1 MTCLKKYATVSMK
14 KLLWILLFL
23 PLIANAA
30 YNRNQ
35 ARPVNEVVY
44 GEIDTVRYITQQEIA
59 ESKANGWETLLGAA
73 IGGLIGNQF
82 GGGTGKEVATAV
94 GAVAGAGIARN
105 RANTQYRVEYK
116 LVELLVKTDDNKL
129 INIIQDVDS
138 SMLFSRGDDVRIL
151 YFSDGVRVDLV
162 Y

>member
-1 MTCLKKYATVSMK
+1 MK

-44 GEIDTVRYITQQEIA
+44 GEIDTVRYITQQEIV

-129 INIIQDVDS
+129 VNIIQDVDS

-151 YFSDGVRVDLV
+151 YFSDGARVDLA

>member
-1 MTCLKKYATVSMK
+1 
-14 KLLWILLFL
+14 
-23 PLIANAA
+23 
-30 YNRNQ
+30 
-35 ARPVNEVVY
+35 
-44 GEIDTVRYITQQEIA
+44 
-59 ESKANGWETLLGAA
+59 
-73 IGGLIGNQF
+73 
-82 GGGTGKEVATAV
+82 EVATAI

>member
-1 MTCLKKYATVSMK
+1 MK
-14 KLLWILLFL
+14 KLLWILLVL
-23 PLIANAA
+23 PMLANAA

-44 GEIDTVRYITQQEIA
+44 GEIDTVRYITQQEIV

-105 RANTQYRVEYK
+105 RGNT
-116 LVELLVKTDDNKL
+116 
-129 INIIQDVDS
+129 
-138 SMLFSRGDDVRIL
+138 
-151 YFSDGVRVDLV
+151 
-162 Y
+162 

>member
-1 MTCLKKYATVSMK
+1 MK
-14 KLLWILLFL
+14 KLLWILLVL
-23 PLIANAA
+23 PMLANAA

-44 GEIDTVRYITQQEIA
+44 GEIDTVRYITQQEIV

-105 RANTQYRVEYK
+105 RGNTQYKVEYK
-116 LVELLVKTDDNKL
+116 LVELLVKTKDDKL
-129 INIIQDVDS
+129 VNIIQDVDN
-138 SMLFSRGDDVRIL
+138 SMLFNRGDDV
-151 YFSDGVRVDLV
+151 
-162 Y
+162 

>member
-1 MTCLKKYATVSMK
+1 MK
-14 KLLWILLFL
+14 KLLWILLVL
-23 PLIANAA
+23 PMLANAA
-30 YNRNQ
+30 YNRNE

-44 GEIDTVRYITQQEIA
+44 GEIDTVRYITQQEIV

-105 RANTQYRVEYK
+105 RGNTQYKVEYK
-116 LVELLVKTDDNKL
+116 LVELLVKTKDNKL
-129 INIIQDVDS
+129 VNIIQDVDN
-138 SMLFSRGDDVRIL
+138 SMLFNRGDDVRIL
-151 YFSDGVRVDLV
+151 Y
-162 Y
+162 

>member
-1 MTCLKKYATVSMK
+1 MK
-14 KLLWILLFL
+14 KLLWILLVL
-23 PLIANAA
+23 PMLANAA
-30 YNRNQ
+30 YSR
-35 ARPVNEVVY
+35 NEVVY
-44 GEIDTVRYITQQEIA
+44 GEIDTVRYITQQEIV

-105 RANTQYRVEYK
+105 RGNTQYKVEYK
-116 LVELLVKTDDNKL
+116 LVELLVKTKDDKL
-129 INIIQDVDS
+129 VNIIQDVDN
-138 SMLFSRGDDVRIL
+138 SMLFNRGDDVRIL
-151 YFSDGVRVDLV
+151 YFSDGVRVDIA

>member
-1 MTCLKKYATVSMK
+1 MK
-14 KLLWILLFL
+14 KLLWILLVL
-23 PLIANAA
+23 PMLANAA

-35 ARPVNEVVY
+35 ARPINEVVY
-44 GEIDTVRYITQQEIA
+44 GEIDTVRYITQQEIV

-105 RANTQYRVEYK
+105 RGNTQYRVEYK
-116 LVELLVKTDDNKL
+116 LVELLVKTKDNKL
-129 INIIQDVDS
+129 VNIIQDVDN
-138 SMLFSRGDDVRIL
+138 SMLFNRGDDVRIL
-151 YFSDGVRVDLV
+151 YFSDGVRVDLA

>member
-1 MTCLKKYATVSMK
+1 MK

-44 GEIDTVRYITQQEIA
+44 GEIDTVRYITQQEIV

-105 RANTQYRVEYK
+105 RGNTQYRVEYK
-116 LVELLVKTDDNKL
+116 L
-129 INIIQDVDS
+129 S
-138 SMLFSRGDDVRIL
+138 
-151 YFSDGVRVDLV
+151 
-162 Y
+162 